1 MAPQDTATP
10 QVPGDEPAATTMGL
24 SAIRPADLT
33 TSADPQAPV
42 DAGTLTSLQPGT
54 ALLRVDHGPNAG
66 SRFLLDADLTTVGR
80 HPSSDIFL
88 DDVTVSR
95 KHAQFVREGNGFVVK
110 DVGSLNGT
118 YVNRTRIDS
127 TSVRTGDEVQIGK
140 FRLVVHLAP
149 GA

>member
-1 MAPQDTATP
+1 MAPQDTASP
-10 QVPGDEPAATTMGL
+10 EVPGDEPAATTMGL

-42 DAGTLTSLQPGT
+42 DTGTLTSLQAGT

-127 TSVRTGDEVQIGK
+127 TPVRTGDEVQIGK

>member
-80 HPSSDIFL
+80 LNSLSGRARHKHP
-88 DDVTVSR
+88 T
-95 KHAQFVREGNGFVVK
+95 H
-110 DVGSLNGT
+110 
-118 YVNRTRIDS
+118 
-127 TSVRTGDEVQIGK
+127 VRTE
-140 FRLVVHLAP
+140 AP
-149 GA
+149 

>member
-42 DAGTLTSLQPGT
+42 DTGTLTSLQAGT

-95 KHAQFVREGNGFVVK
+95 KHAQFVRQGNGFVVK

-127 TSVRTGDEVQIGK
+127 TPVRTGDEVQIGK